1 MVFMMQSCKIMDRST
16 DSIKLAYIPYKAGG
30 STLALIFRKSW
41 FITARFHSIHLRA
54 YFSQVNV
61 TIALIVFY
69 WQPGYQFQANR
80 RIY

>member
-1 MVFMMQSCKIMDRST
+1 MATYTSHRELEFQHVAKPTACQF
-16 DSIKLAYIPYKAGG
+16 GG

-61 TIALIVFY
+61 TIALIVF
-69 WQPGYQFQANR
+69 N
-80 RIY
+80 